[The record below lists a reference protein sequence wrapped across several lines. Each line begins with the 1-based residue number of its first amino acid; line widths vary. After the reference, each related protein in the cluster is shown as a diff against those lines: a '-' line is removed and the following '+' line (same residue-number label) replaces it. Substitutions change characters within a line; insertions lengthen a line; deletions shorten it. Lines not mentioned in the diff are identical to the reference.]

1 MTIKTL
7 SFEACMRLIKFCE
20 LANIKY
26 TSELLDDGLELR
38 FYDFWI
44 DDRFLSLNVRKDRVY
59 FYTKEYDCLIQRD
72 EFQEITII

>member
-20 LANIKY
+20 LANIRY

-44 DDRFLSLNVRKDRVY
+44 EDKFLNLNVKPATVY
-59 FYTKEYDCLIQRD
+59 FYTKEYDCMIHRD
-72 EFQEITII
+72 EFQEIQII